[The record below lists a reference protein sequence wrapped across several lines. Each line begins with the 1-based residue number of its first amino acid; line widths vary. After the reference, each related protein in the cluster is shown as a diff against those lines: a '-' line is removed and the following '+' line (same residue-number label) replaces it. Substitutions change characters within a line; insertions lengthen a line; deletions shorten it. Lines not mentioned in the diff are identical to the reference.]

1 MQDYITLITD
11 FLRVLRYL
19 RVLHWFVCI
28 IMLCCAC
35 FKHCCC
41 QGRFQGGGGA
51 GAPLPPTCE
60 ASEQKACSALVV
72 FLMLSCFV
80 TF

>member
-41 QGRFQGGGGA
+41 QGRFQGGGEQGPPCP
-51 GAPLPPTCE
+51 PL
-60 ASEQKACSALVV
+60 ARHRNRKLALH
-72 FLMLSCFV
+72 
-80 TF
+80 